1 MSQPQRRPNFRKIDK
16 LQTTRIANGM
26 SDLAGMYARRVGGSG
41 ADWRAKG
48 DVYSTMFLFEA
59 KDKEKPSKQRTI
71 YRSVFDKLRIEA
83 LNEGGKV
90 PCYVVGFGDGDDF
103 MILRDLD
110 FYGLIDRLLTAERE
124 LEELKYRMESL
135 EK

>member
-1 MSQPQRRPNFRKIDK
+1 MKYPNLRKIDQK
-16 LQTTRIANGM
+16 QTARIARGM
-26 SDLAGMYARRVGGSG
+26 TDLAGMYSKPVGGSG

-48 DVYSTMFLFEA
+48 DVYSKMFLFEA
-59 KDKEKPSKQRTI
+59 KDKLNPSKQRTI
-71 YRSVFDKLRIEA
+71 YRDVFDKIRLEA
-83 LNEGGKV
+83 LNEGGKI

-110 FYGLIDRLLTAERE
+110 FYGLIDRLLTAENE
-124 LEELKYRMESL
+124 LEELRYRMESL

>member
-1 MSQPQRRPNFRKIDK
+1 MHQRRPNLRKIDVK
-16 LQTTRIANGM
+16 QTNRIAKGL
-26 SDLAGMYARRVGGSG
+26 SELAGMYAKPVGGSG

-48 DVYSTMFLFEA
+48 DVYSKMFLFEA
-59 KDKEKPSKQRTI
+59 KDKLDPSKQRTI
-71 YRSVFDKLRIEA
+71 YRAVFDKIRMEA
-83 LNEGGKV
+83 LNDGGKI

-110 FYGLIDRLLTAERE
+110 FYGLIERLLTAEKE
-124 LEELKYRMESL
+124 LEELRYRIASL